1 MNADLNEIRSG
12 LAMWRDVAQQDH
24 RRWYEQM
31 LRETNWVEVARD
43 AKLDDVK
50 WTRDLM
56 WAVAKGQN
64 CPACAD
70 TKHIRVV
77 RYGTATG
84 MYMDDYPDCE
94 CVKYRSL
101 WKVFCDYIPEHY
113 LGVSLSDLSP
123 STSSKLPIARQESEI
138 AFIRERKDDGFFF
151 LGPAGTSKTTF
162 AIALYRDA
170 LTTLFRQQWK
180 GSSLTLY
187 AGPQGIWRINGDSL
201 LRQFHEKATN
211 FEAKEPDVTAG
222 KIRSEARSKRRP
234 CLILEEIDKS
244 KMTDF
249 RANTLFALV
258 DALYE
263 CGGRLVLTTNLTLT
277 EFAGMFSNSGSDNI
291 RATGAALMRR
301 IKEMC
306 HIRNYHEV
314 NSKL

>member
-1 MNADLNEIRSG
+1 MKADLREIESSLAEWNEVKRN
-12 LAMWRDVAQQDH
+12 DH
-24 RRWYEQM
+24 HRWYAES
-31 LRETNWVEVARD
+31 LRETSWVEVARD
-43 AKLDDVK
+43 ARLAKLE
-50 WTRDLM
+50 WTRDLL
-56 WAVAKGQN
+56 WAVAKGQK
-64 CPACAD
+64 CPACLD
-70 TKHIRVV
+70 TQHIHVV
-77 RYGTATG
+77 QHGTQTG
-84 MYMDDYPDCE
+84 IFRDYYPDCD
-94 CVKYRSL
+94 CVKYRAL
-101 WKVFCDYIPEHY
+101 WKVLTEHIPHHY
-113 LGVSLSDLSP
+113 LSASLHDLTP
-123 STSSKLPIARQESEI
+123 STLSKLPVARQESEI
-138 AFIRERKDDGFFF
+138 SFLREHREDGFFF

-180 GSSLTLY
+180 GSAETFY
-187 AGPQGIWRINGDSL
+187 TGPQGIWRINGDNL
-201 LRQFHEKATN
+201 LRQFHEKATKP
-211 FEAKEPDVTAG
+211 EAREPDVTAG

-263 CGGRLVLTTNLTLT
+263 CGGRLVLTTNLTPT
-277 EFAGMFSNSGSDNI
+277 EFGGMFTNSGSDNI

-314 NSKL
+314 NSKS